1 MLYKIACI
9 ENSIS
14 AILTIR
20 NGYLQK
26 VTTESNRYINL
37 PLHQT
42 NYSELLFVALSPA
55 GELYPVERTILPSG

>member
-26 VTTESNRYINL
+26 VTTESNKYINQL
-37 PLHQT
+37 ILNFLSRFLRLLVDKQLGIGL
-42 NYSELLFVALSPA
+42 YSM
-55 GELYPVERTILPSG
+55 